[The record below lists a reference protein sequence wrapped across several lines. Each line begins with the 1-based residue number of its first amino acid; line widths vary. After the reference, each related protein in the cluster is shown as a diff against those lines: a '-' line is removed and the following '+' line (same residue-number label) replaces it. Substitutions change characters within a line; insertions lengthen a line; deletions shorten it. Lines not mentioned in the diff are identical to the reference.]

1 MKCSIT
7 PGQALLRHRIMV
19 ELHEMT
25 IKLGSAE
32 PGYTL
37 LYKNSVDPDQV
48 ASKMLTASA
57 TVIQ

>member
-1 MKCSIT
+1 
-7 PGQALLRHRIMV
+7 MV

-25 IKLGSAE
+25 IKPGSAE